1 MNEIISSINISNYIN
16 TLSNIYRGG
25 TWKNREHV
33 LVVMRSLIVCLRNV
47 KPNEWYLTDEEDALI
62 AEAAKAVFPVAEGEF
77 YS

>member
-1 MNEIISSINISNYIN
+1 MNEIISSITISNY
-16 TLSNIYRGG
+16 TTALSEIYNGG
-25 TWKNREHV
+25 TWKKSNHD
-33 LVVMRSLIVCLRNV
+33 LAVMRSLIVALEDV